1 MYIEFQ
7 EICTQVS
14 RKYSD
19 DCIYRV
25 GTISDTRTTTIEND
39 KYYSMILT
47 INILNFVHNNVW
59 LNLKTKNDILYIFKK
74 KIMRENKILCF
85 SSTHWCIKRDHFFE
99 KMCTNRNRNRLNSI
113 FGLYFENKKN
123 SLSQKN
129 KMRSVN
135 NFLLF
140 SV

>member
-59 LNLKTKNDILYIFKK
+59 LNLKTKNDILYIYLKK
-74 KIMRENKILCF
+74 RLCVRIKF
-85 SSTHWCIKRDHFFE
+85 YVLAQHIGVLKGITSS
-99 KMCTNRNRNRLNSI
+99 
-113 FGLYFENKKN
+113 KKCA
-123 SLSQKN
+123 QTGTEIA
-129 KMRSVN
+129 
-135 NFLLF
+135 
-140 SV
+140 